1 MNIDLILTQM
11 PLEDKARLI
20 CGRSPFSVGGIK
32 AGEYEI
38 PVLYMQDGGTGIN
51 YEQFFQDRRGDET
64 DGFTPAECFRVVRLF
79 YRTDELTAHEKIL
92 REKISLKLNELKGHI
107 KSAPGCY
114 PPGIV
119 LGATWDPGV
128 VYEVSKALGMEAK
141 AYNTGVLLGTP
152 NCNLLRDPRNGRFFE
167 GYSEDPVL
175 TKTLAPQMC
184 RGVEDEGV
192 ASNAKHFACNNLEIN
207 RVGID
212 EKIPARALEELYLPA
227 FEECAKVTSTFMSAY
242 VSINGTRCTEN
253 KELLTD
259 ILRDRWGFDGMVV
272 TDWGACIGK
281 AGDSLAAGND
291 LFMPGPWDHK
301 DIIEAVRDGRV
312 SEERLDEA
320 CRRILTLIEKFAD
333 VKLPEDF
340 TDEEYVAKG
349 RKAAYDAAS
358 EGIVMLINKDGL
370 FPLAQG
376 SKTVFFGAS
385 RGAFRDYGTGSA
397 QVFTDRSSNMAEEL
411 RKIPGFEDVAFDDIE
426 AYKAGATAVVI
437 ETLESSEGADRADLK
452 LSKDT
457 RTILDKL
464 IKERGMGRICLILN
478 TPGPVELGSYKDELD
493 GLFAVFYPGMEGGHA
508 MADIMC
514 GKTNPSGHLP
524 VTFPERLEDIPSFLC
539 YPDSFSCVY
548 GEGIY
553 AGYRGYQKRKIR
565 PMFPFGYG
573 LSYSDFEIEGM
584 ETAVTEGKVNCSVT
598 VKNTSGRSGK
608 VTLQIYLHKVSADVP
623 RAENALCGFGKFL
636 LEAGEIRT
644 FDVVFDIDELKY
656 YDADRKAFL
665 LEEGAYE
672 IRCGFDCEDIR
683 ASSVIRIDEG
693 SEELKCGISWPCGKI
708 AQYPELESALKAD
721 VEAHGEDFGMYLSN
735 CIYMPFMPVSETY
748 PDASSFENFI
758 AACSGFVHE

>member
-1 MNIDLILTQM
+1 MDTDLILTKM

-32 AGEYEI
+32 VGDYEI

-51 YEQFFQDRRGDET
+51 YEQYFQDRRGDET

-79 YRTDELTAHEKIL
+79 YRVDELTDHEKIL
-92 REKISLKLNELKGHI
+92 REKISLKLNKLKGHI
-107 KSAPGCY
+107 TSAPGCY
-114 PPGIV
+114 PPGIL
-119 LGATWDPGV
+119 LGATWDPEV
-128 VYEVSKALGMEAK
+128 VYEVSRALGMEAK
-141 AYNTGVLLGTP
+141 AYNIGVLLGTP

-175 TKTLAPQMC
+175 TKRLAPQMC
-184 RGVEDEGV
+184 RGVEDEGI

-242 VSINGTRCTEN
+242 VSINGTRCTES

-259 ILRDRWGFDGMVV
+259 ILRDRWGFDGMCV

-301 DIIEAVRDGRV
+301 DIVEAVRDGRV

-320 CRRILTLIEKFAD
+320 CRRILSLIEKFSD
-333 VKLPEDF
+333 VKLTEDF
-340 TDEEYVAKG
+340 SDEEYVSKG
-349 RKAAYDAAS
+349 RKAAYDAAA
-358 EGIVMLINKDGL
+358 EGIVMLINKDDL
-370 FPLAQG
+370 FPLKEG
-376 SKTVFFGAS
+376 SKAVFFGAS
-385 RGAFRDYGTGSA
+385 RGAFRDHGTGSA
-397 QVFTDRSSNMAEEL
+397 QVFTDRTTNTASCLAE
-411 RKIPGFEDVAFDDIE
+411 ISGFENVSFDDYE
-426 AYKAGATAVVI
+426 AFNAGATAIVT

-452 LSKDT
+452 LSDDT
-457 RTILDKL
+457 RAILDRL
-464 IKERGMGRICLILN
+464 IKERGTGKICLILN
-478 TPGPVELGSYKDELD
+478 TPGPVELGDYKDDLD
-493 GLFAVFYPGMEGGHA
+493 GLFAVFYPGMEGGRA
-508 MADIMC
+508 MADIIS
-514 GKTNPSGHLP
+514 GKVNPSGHLP

-553 AGYRGYQKRKIR
+553 AGYRGYQKRKIK

-573 LSYSDFEIEGM
+573 LSYSRFEITGM
-584 ETAVTEGKVNCSVT
+584 ETAVSQGKITTKVT
-598 VKNTSGRSGK
+598 VKNNSQRAGK
-608 VTLQIYLHKVSADVP
+608 VTLQLYSHKVFADVARP
-623 RAENALCGFGKFL
+623 ENELRCFGKFF
-636 LEAGEIRT
+636 LEAGEEKT
-644 FDVVFDIDELKY
+644 FELVFDTAELKY

-672 IRCGFDCEDIR
+672 IRCGFDCEDIK
-683 ASSVIRIDEG
+683 ALSVIRIDEG
-693 SEELKCGISWPCGKI
+693 SKELKCGISWPCGKI
-708 AQYPELESALKAD
+708 AQYPELEAALKAD
-721 VEAHGEDFGMYLSN
+721 VEAHGEDFGLYLSN

-748 PDASSFENFI
+748 PGSSGFEGFI
-758 AACSGFVHE
+758 AACGEFVHK